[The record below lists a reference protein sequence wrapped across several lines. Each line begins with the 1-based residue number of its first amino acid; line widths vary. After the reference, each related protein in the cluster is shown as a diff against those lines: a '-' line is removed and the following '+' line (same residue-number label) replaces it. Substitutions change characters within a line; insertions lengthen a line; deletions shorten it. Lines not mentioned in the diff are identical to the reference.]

1 MSQVGKMAT
10 VPGWSRTPEVA
21 GGARSMAAYSL
32 RCRLASLQSQE
43 WLWPKMLS
51 WQEQARGPGKG
62 EGAGCLP
69 TRRGV

>member
-10 VPGWSRTPEVA
+10 VPGWSQTPEVA
-21 GGARSMAAYSL
+21 GGARSMVASRL
-32 RCRLASLQSQE
+32 RLASLQSQE

-69 TRRGV
+69 TRLARGT